1 MGLEQGY
8 NINVVGKWPHEKYDI
23 TPITPNMFSLG
34 ADNDYSYTS
43 KYFYIKNPTIEIDN
57 IHKNVS
63 YFNYTAI
70 GQTEINGLTYISW
83 NNTTSKLTLD
93 LSEIRKNEYGP
104 FSHFFK
110 MIGNNSDTVYSFVNF
125 PKRLFLYP
133 VSATKITVGGV
144 DSYVLTTSAVIMDNV
159 TNYFSVA
166 IPESEN
172 AAPTAHKSYLSG
184 PRTFQ
189 YIYNDPSSPVSLMYD
204 ISATQTIIKKT
215 ISVGNYSSINLQPEL
230 TYKKLRKDFFFING
244 GFSYWNSY
252 VDFDPLDAT
261 KKYTRVYNETLLYRY
276 TDELEATTPY
286 TSNLIFYYYPL
297 TDKNTQTFSYVQS
310 SNNVNIPL
318 TNSSCSMLSAV
329 LYLNTGTVKYFQKT
343 QIIGTTTYSVVSAT
357 NNELGFSYILDSDTF
372 LYSKESVI
380 DTLNT
385 YYIHGTPSYTKTN
398 MGAAV
403 SLTTSQKNDTVT
415 FITKY
420 PPYYYTYSAAIKSN
434 ILTTPTENTNLD
446 FYLVTQPIS
455 DTTQDSFSA
464 KTFLVA
470 DYNTMTFELSTY
482 SNVDEK
488 IFFQPEFTTDDL
500 LSDIKVYYKKAGV
513 RTAYNMLS
521 PTWLDANDASVL
533 EIVNPPSYVGN
544 PILTI
549 RPKMSTVCGLKD
561 GFLASKIT
569 LTGKFQSPTYN
580 LVVNTIK
587 EDNDY
592 IDISAESMVSEVV
605 APGIDLK
612 NTTIK
617 WTVSPIDSN
626 VKINYLTKDSTGK
639 YSPVN
644 YLTNNTLVT
653 YNNTSWAVRVSGYGG
668 TPTTI
673 TLFSTKQNKTASIT
687 TDTFFYNAFVDKKLI
702 INPKVSLDNS
712 GEIRTIS
719 LEALVPYK
727 NRIVN
732 LPLNEEIYWTYTYT
746 PNDTTISNDLTI
758 NSPITARYENGNY
771 YDKGESSK
779 SQLLSS
785 LKFYIK
791 PQRSTNPNLNKLS
804 ISVYTTNTP
813 DYIYGNYE
821 INLDDFPSESVASA
835 DFKIAYFAFQT
846 EILLDTKKQQ
856 NTLTRSSTQT
866 TNYICIPYT
875 DPNLAYTSI
884 EWSMK
889 DPNGVVTTQ
898 SILQPVYNLTTLG
911 KYELTLTYKGAKTS
925 SWSST
930 HDITKT
936 VTLYKVDASI
946 FDKKLNFITYPE
958 YTWKNSDQ
966 ASIVNASNYTIATSP
981 TAYSYKKSKT
991 ESFWVSSDGIF
1002 DRFVYAEGPSK
1013 KILKDSENYI
1023 YNDNIKNITIDYST
1037 RLESTTGTVIY
1048 LSAYNEYFPY
1058 NTPLYYRALESGTL
1072 VTRCYNI
1079 TAESI
1084 PFNLNTPS
1092 NQLFFQNP
1100 KIIDYNGITHTFSAI
1115 ITSFDLDYSRN
1126 IYIQQNFKTNPL
1138 NTPAKILTDSSTVV
1152 YTLSTPKW
1160 ISKKEIPAIDGI
1172 YKVFSIKPGDDMSP
1186 LRVSDVNKNTL
1197 YLNASSNLNIKIP
1210 ESTFDTI
1217 NIGNVGLRM
1226 GGDLWDAKQIN
1237 IDNRSKWETIVA
1249 YTTSTQPEIF
1259 LNTFYALSGNTVFVQ
1274 FKTPEYSINPIS
1286 AYAVNFG
1293 GKTNQIKLKG
1303 ETFYNTFTD
1312 LGTFY
1317 ITYSA
1322 IYQNSSKKTFI
1333 EKIPFV
1339 LKKEWPHYN
1348 EESVRIIS
1356 ESVLELPYS
1365 LNDIHIQPNEFG
1377 DSDIFN
1383 TALIR
1388 INDNLNYL
1396 KNNIQT
1402 MNSFAPSHYFGW
1414 MGSNTENQSGGIRWY
1429 TQTYGSEFYDLPN
1442 YTTNIGSSYF
1452 TNIKDIFF
1460 GKYIYVLDDNKFR
1473 LFENDKNCKEIKFLN
1488 ASDMVGMFFDPKSIA
1503 LNSDESTIYVADSIK
1518 NKIYRFDFDFSDI
1531 NNPIFSLVLSVGTM
1545 GAINDASK
1553 FDFPSE
1559 LCFNNDYVYVLD
1571 YNNNCVKQYSADLSW
1586 VHTYYDNVLENDHI
1600 LNMVV
1605 HDTGL
1610 LYIITKN
1617 LKVHIFDTF
1626 SDDIYSTFETL
1637 EIGTS
1642 EIVKMAFDES
1652 GEFLYIVTKLNV
1664 FKYTALGEY
1673 VTTFNLPTVTGL
1685 EFTSCKSSSNRGI
1698 NISSKTSILRFQDFV
1713 QLYKI
1718 GDGLEAKYWSTDQI
1732 VLKKEEFATDLNYNL
1747 ALNRTAQNIKTF
1759 RNSLNGKFVLVTEQT
1774 SRGMAKYFSLIPVS
1788 NDQVSVFEDD
1798 VEHEKLKIGT
1808 NEFHVPSVINRELS
1822 KLYNSLLKLKEN
1834 LDVTAASSD
1843 SSNGGSNTSN
1853 CGGEFC
1859 WSWKAMS
1866 CYDLKLPLIRLC
1878 SINPITYAELTSTFP
1893 VNYAPTK
1900 QWKDAVSN
1908 CCNEYASPLI

>member
-1 MGLEQGY
+1 MGFEQGY
-8 NINVVGKWPHEKYDI
+8 NINVVGSWPHEKYDI

-34 ADNDYSYTS
+34 AINDYSYTS

-57 IHKNVS
+57 IHKNASFFS
-63 YFNYTAI
+63 YTNI
-70 GQTEINGLTYISW
+70 GQSEVGGETLISW
-83 NNTTSKLTLD
+83 NDASSKLTLD

-110 MIGNNSDTVYSFVNF
+110 MFGNNSKTLYSFVNF

-133 VSATKITVGGV
+133 VSAKKITVGGV

-159 TNYFSVA
+159 VNYFNVP

-172 AAPTAHKSYLSG
+172 AAPNAHENYIKG
-184 PRTFQ
+184 PGNFD
-189 YIYNDPSSPVSLMYD
+189 YIYNNVSNPVSLMYD
-204 ISATQTIIKKT
+204 ISANQTIIKKT
-215 ISVGNYSSINLQPEL
+215 FSVGDYSNINLQPEL
-230 TYKKLRKDFFFING
+230 NYKKLRNDFFFING
-244 GFSYWNSY
+244 GFSYWNSLTE
-252 VDFDPLDAT
+252 DDANGNP
-261 KKYTRVYNETLLYRY
+261 YNKIYLETLLYKY
-276 TDELEATTPY
+276 TDELEATNPY
-286 TSNLIFYYYPL
+286 TSNLVFYYYPIV
-297 TDKNTQTFSYVQS
+297 DKNVQTFSYVQS
-310 SNNVNIPL
+310 SNNVNIPI

-329 LYLNTGTVKYFQKT
+329 VYLNSGTVKYYQKT
-343 QIIGTTTYSVVSAT
+343 KKVGTTTVSVVSAT
-357 NNELGFSYILDSDTF
+357 NKELGFSYILDSDTF
-372 LYSKESVI
+372 LYSRESVI
-380 DTLNT
+380 GTLDS
-385 YYIHGTPSYTKTN
+385 YYIHGTPAYTKTN
-398 MGAAV
+398 IGAAV
-403 SLTTSQKNDTVT
+403 SLSTSQKNDTVT
-415 FITKY
+415 FVTKY

-434 ILTTPTENTNLD
+434 TLTNATEKSNLD
-446 FYLVTQPIS
+446 FYLVTEPIT
-455 DTTQDSFSA
+455 DTTQVSFSA
-464 KTFLVA
+464 KTSLYA
-470 DYNTMTFELSTY
+470 DYGTMQLELSTY

-500 LSDIKVYYKKAGV
+500 LSDITVYYKKAGV
-513 RTAYNMLS
+513 RTIYDLTS

-533 EIVNPPSYVGN
+533 EIENPPSYVGN
-544 PILTI
+544 PVLTI

-561 GFLASKIT
+561 GFLASKIR
-569 LTGKFQSPTYN
+569 LTGKFQPPTYD

-592 IDISAESMVSEVV
+592 IDISADSMVTDAI
-605 APGIDLK
+605 APGLDLRD
-612 NTTIK
+612 TTIK
-617 WTVSPIDSN
+617 WTVSPFNSN
-626 VKINYLTKDSTGK
+626 VKINYLSKDSTGK

-673 TLFSTKQNKTASIT
+673 TLYSTKQNKSASIT
-687 TDTFFYNAFVDKKLI
+687 TDTFFYNAFVDKKLL
-702 INPKVSLDNS
+702 INPKISLDNS
-712 GEIRTIS
+712 GEIRTIT

-732 LPLNEEIYWTYTYT
+732 LPLNEELYWSYTYT
-746 PNDTTISNDLTI
+746 PDNAPTGFSSITA
-758 NSPITARYENGNY
+758 PITARFQNGNY
-771 YDKGESSK
+771 YEKGESSK

-785 LKFYIK
+785 LKFFIQ
-791 PQRSTNPNLNKLS
+791 PQRSTNPNLNKIS
-804 ISVYTTNTP
+804 ITVNATNTS
-813 DYIYGNYE
+813 DNIYGNYE
-821 INLDDFPSESVASA
+821 IDLDDFPAESVASA
-835 DFKIAYFAFQT
+835 DFKIAYFAFQN

-866 TNYICIPYT
+866 TNYICIPYI

-889 DPNGVVTTQ
+889 DPNGAATIQ
-898 SILQPVYNLTTLG
+898 NILQPVYNLTTLG
-911 KYELTLTYKGAKTS
+911 KYELTLTYKGAKTPTWNS
-925 SWSST
+925 R

-936 VTLYKVDASI
+936 VTLYKIDASV
-946 FDKKLNFITYPE
+946 FNKKLNFITYPE

-966 ASIVNASNYTIATSP
+966 ITIVNSSNYTLATSP

-991 ESFWVSSDGIF
+991 ESFSVSSDGIF
-1002 DRFVYAEGPSK
+1002 DRFVYAEGPTK

-1037 RLESTTGTVIY
+1037 RLESTTGTTIY
-1048 LSAYNEYFPY
+1048 LSAYNKYYPY
-1058 NTPLYYRALESGTL
+1058 NTPLYYRALESGVL
-1072 VTRCYNI
+1072 ITRSYNI

-1084 PFNLNTPS
+1084 PYNLNTPS

-1100 KIIDYNGITHTFSAI
+1100 KIVDYNGITHTFSAI
-1115 ITSFDLDYSRN
+1115 ITSFDLDFSRN
-1126 IYIQQNFKTNPL
+1126 IFIQQKFKTNPL

-1160 ISKKEIPAIDGI
+1160 ISQKQLPAVDGI

-1217 NIGNVGLRM
+1217 NTGNLGLRY
-1226 GGDLWDAKQIN
+1226 GGDLWDSKQIN
-1237 IDNRSKWETIVA
+1237 INNRSTWETLVA

-1259 LNTFYALSGNTVFVQ
+1259 LNTFYALSGDTVFVQ
-1274 FKTPEYSINPIS
+1274 FKTPEYSVNPIS

-1293 GKTNQIKLKG
+1293 GKTNQIKLKS

-1317 ITYSA
+1317 VTYSA

-1339 LKKEWPHYN
+1339 IKNKWQNYDEQ
-1348 EESVRIIS
+1348 SVRIIS
-1356 ESVLELPYS
+1356 ESILELPYT
-1365 LNDIHIQPNEFG
+1365 LNDIQIQPNEFG
-1377 DSDIFN
+1377 DADIFN

-1402 MNSFAPSHYFGW
+1402 MNSFAPSHYYGW
-1414 MGSNTENQSGGIRWY
+1414 MGSNRENQSGGIRWY
-1429 TQTYGSEFYDLPN
+1429 TQSYGSEFYDVPT

-1460 GKYIYVLDDNKFR
+1460 GKYIYVLDENKFR
-1473 LFENDKNCKEIKFLN
+1473 LFETDKNCKEIKFLN
-1488 ASDMVGMFFDPKSIA
+1488 ASDLDDLFFDPRSIV

-1518 NKIYRFDFDFSDI
+1518 NRIYRFDLDFSDI
-1531 NNPIFSLVLSVGTM
+1531 DNPIFSLVLSVGTI
-1545 GAINDASK
+1545 GAINDTSK

-1571 YNNNCVKQYSADLSW
+1571 YNNNCVKQYSSDLSW
-1586 VHTYYDNVLENDHI
+1586 VHTYYDNVLENDQI
-1600 LNMVV
+1600 LNMAV
-1605 HDTGL
+1605 HETGL

-1626 SDDIYSTFETL
+1626 SDNVYSTFETS

-1642 EIVKMAFDES
+1642 EIVKLSFDES

-1664 FKYTALGEY
+1664 FKYTSLGEY

-1685 EFTSCKSSSNRGI
+1685 EFTSCRFSSNRGI
-1698 NISSKTSILRFQDFV
+1698 NISTKTSILRFQDFV

-1718 GDGLEAKYWSTDQI
+1718 GDGLEAKYWTIDQI
-1732 VLKKEEFATDLNYNL
+1732 LLKKEEFATDLNYNL

-1774 SRGMAKYFSLIPVS
+1774 ARGMAKYFSLIPLS
-1788 NDQVSVFEDD
+1788 NDDISIFEDD
-1798 VEHEKLKIGT
+1798 VEYEKLKIGT

-1822 KLYNSLLKLKEN
+1822 KIYNSLLKLKEN
-1834 LDVTAASSD
+1834 LDVTPASSNSSD
-1843 SSNGGSNTSN
+1843 GSSNSSN

-1866 CYDLKLPLIRLC
+1866 CYDLTLPLIRLC